1 MYGSRK
7 ISKVTQNLPKTASSS
22 ERPLVLAP
30 QRRLASKLMLIL
42 NGFKN
47 WKDKMRIHFKNKRGR
62 MHSWS
67 GGAYPTFSRST
78 PPPPFLRLP
87 LSRNPRCPTF
97 YMPIRKT
104 NVLKDSF
111 NRFVYNFYPQSI
123 LILEEY
129 LRKW

>member
-1 MYGSRK
+1 MVSKIGKIRCGY
-7 ISKVTQNLPKTASSS
+7 ISKIRGEECIVGKGVHT
-22 ERPLVLAP
+22 PLFLD
-30 QRRLASKLMLIL
+30 QL
-42 NGFKN
+42 
-47 WKDKMRIHFKNKRGR
+47 
-62 MHSWS
+62 
-67 GGAYPTFSRST
+67 